1 MEGCSARGRVR
12 SAGLVVCAAAALCF
26 VSAAPRV
33 VSSVAAGDEGIEY
46 AVTGRGIG
54 TIRSL
59 QMVLSYD
66 PSEVAVVDA
75 LISSPTPETAFSAM
89 VDTAA
94 NELTVMVVAA
104 STVEI
109 VDDAVIVSMKIPL
122 EGPGGSTQGP
132 VIREASLVDA
142 DGNVVAI
149 EIGPTR
155 AGRRAT
161 LRSMRAYRAA
171 TRGGGKAIF
180 SPLGR
185 RVPMESVG
193 VRAGVYFRP
202 AHATGPAARQVQPAP
217 GR

>member
-1 MEGCSARGRVR
+1 MKQVFGTGRMR
-12 SAGLVVCAAAALCF
+12 RAGLFLCASAAVCVVF
-26 VSAAPRV
+26 AAPRV
-33 VSSVAAGDEGIEY
+33 TSTVSEGEDGLRCTI
-46 AVTGRGIG
+46 TGTGIG
-54 TIRSL
+54 TIQSL
-59 QMVLSYD
+59 QLVLSYD
-66 PSEVAVVDA
+66 PSEVAIMEA
-75 LISSPTPETAFSAM
+75 LIASPTPETAFSAL

-104 STVEI
+104 TTVEI

-122 EGPGGSTQGP
+122 EGPGGSPQGP

-142 DGNVVAI
+142 DGNVVDI

-161 LRSMRAYRAA
+161 PCSMHAYRAA
-171 TRGGGKAIF
+171 IRGGGVPFF

-202 AHATGPAARQVQPAP
+202 THAISPAARLVRPAP